1 MGKNGFFEKSFKKVK
16 AAASEKMAEY
26 KREKAYERAASKQI
40 KSKARVAGY
49 KAKEK
54 QAVRYAEE
62 SARYK
67 TTQKLKAMKRPR
79 PSFSGFG
86 STTQVSGLNTMLG
99 GSNFLQG
106 YASRAMGKPTS
117 RKKKPQKDTLS
128 KMLGV

>member
-1 MGKNGFFEKSFKKVK
+1 MGENGFFKKSFRKVK
-16 AAASEKMAEY
+16 TAASEKMAEY

-49 KAKEK
+49 KAREK

-86 STTQVSGLNTMLG
+86 GTTKVSGLNTMLG
-99 GSNFLQG
+99 GSNFIQG

-117 RKKKPQKDTLS
+117 RKKKPRKNNLN